1 MLNKDNKDGEYKT
14 IEIVKTPDLPKYDY
28 QRPEYGFGSIGG
40 KQNQEPTKEPKV
52 KSKGRL
58 KMT

>member
-1 MLNKDNKDGEYKT
+1 MLNRDNKESKNKT

-52 KSKGRL
+52 RSKGR
-58 KMT
+58 